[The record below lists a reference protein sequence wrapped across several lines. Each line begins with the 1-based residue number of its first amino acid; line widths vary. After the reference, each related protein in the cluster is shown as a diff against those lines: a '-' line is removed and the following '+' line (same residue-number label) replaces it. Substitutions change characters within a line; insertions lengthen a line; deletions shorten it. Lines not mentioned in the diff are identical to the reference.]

1 VVRGLPW
8 VERDVLS
15 NHIECNKKGGA
26 QQTLPAGAGT
36 ARFAGPDEKV
46 GAGGDGGAETA
57 SEARPKLEL
66 RWVGAQHLMH
76 GYCGRA
82 TECRAADVNGAAT
95 RVAAAAGGARAYVV
109 RPVPLLEARRHLV
122 VRIGPRSAGASGE
135 GPLLPP
141 AGNEG
146 NGTSRARAA

>member
-1 VVRGLPW
+1 M
-8 VERDVLS
+8 
-15 NHIECNKKGGA
+15 
-26 QQTLPAGAGT
+26 PAGAGT
-36 ARFAGPDEKV
+36 ARLAGPDEEI
-46 GAGGDGGAETA
+46 GAGADGGTETA

-95 RVAAAAGGARAYVV
+95 RAAAAAGGARAYVV
-109 RPVPLLEARRHLV
+109 RPVALLEARRHLV
-122 VRIGPRSAGASGE
+122 VRIGPRAIGVSGDA
-135 GPLLPP
+135 PLLPP

-146 NGTSRARAA
+146 TGTSRARAA

>member
-1 VVRGLPW
+1 
-8 VERDVLS
+8 VLS
-15 NHIECNKKGGA
+15 NHIECNQRGGA

-36 ARFAGPDEKV
+36 ARFAGPDEEI
-46 GAGGDGGAETA
+46 GAGADGGAETA
-57 SEARPKLEL
+57 SGARPKLEL

-95 RVAAAAGGARAYVV
+95 RAAGGARAYAV
-109 RPVPLLEARRHLV
+109 RPVALLEARRHLV
-122 VRIGPRSAGASGE
+122 VRIGPRVAGASE
-135 GPLLPP
+135 NALVPP
-141 AGNEG
+141 AGGEG

>member
-1 VVRGLPW
+1 MLS
-8 VERDVLS
+8 ER
-15 NHIECNKKGGA
+15 IECNQRGGA

-36 ARFAGPDEKV
+36 ARFA
-46 GAGGDGGAETA
+46 ASADGGAETA

-95 RVAAAAGGARAYVV
+95 RAAAASGGARAYAV
-109 RPVPLLEARRHLV
+109 RPVALLEARRHLV
-122 VRIGPRSAGASGE
+122 VRIGPRAVGVSGDALVSRP
-135 GPLLPP
+135 G
-141 AGNEG
+141 GEG

>member
-1 VVRGLPW
+1 MARRLPW

-15 NHIECNKKGGA
+15 NHTECNKKGGA
-26 QQTLPAGAGT
+26 QQSVPAGAGT
-36 ARFAGPDEKV
+36 ARFPGPAEEV
-46 GAGGDGGAETA
+46 GAGADGGAAAA
-57 SEARPKLEL
+57 SEARPRLEL

-95 RVAAAAGGARAYVV
+95 RAAAAGGARAYAV
-109 RPVPLLEARRHLV
+109 RPVALLEARRHLV
-122 VRIGPRSAGASGE
+122 VRIGPRAVGASE
-135 GPLLPP
+135 DAPVSP
-141 AGNEG
+141 AGVEE

>member
-1 VVRGLPW
+1 
-8 VERDVLS
+8 VLS
-15 NHIECNKKGGA
+15 NHIECNQRGGA

-36 ARFAGPDEKV
+36 ARFAGPDEEI
-46 GAGGDGGAETA
+46 GAGADGGAETA
-57 SEARPKLEL
+57 SGARPKLEL

-95 RVAAAAGGARAYVV
+95 RAAAAGGARAYAV
-109 RPVPLLEARRHLV
+109 RPVALLEARRHLV
-122 VRIGPRSAGASGE
+122 VRIGPRAVGASE
-135 GPLLPP
+135 DAPVSP
-141 AGNEG
+141 AGVEE